1 MRLKVYSGPLG
12 NLREPPFDGDEMN
25 LHMPQDPE
33 AESELKN
40 LAAVPYQ
47 IISPGNNAPIIGI
60 YQDSM
65 LGSYRFTRENIS
77 FSHKEAMNLL
87 MMFDRV
93 NPAALTGG
101 KSVNDRISN
110 FEVMSQILPPL
121 SIKVKNK
128 QFDGEKENIAESNNV
143 VEIKDGHYLRGQMD
157 KGILGSGTKGLIHRV
172 CNSFGNM
179 ASAKFIDDLQNIVT
193 EYMKQSSFSVGI
205 SDLIT
210 SATTNAKIISIITD
224 KKTDVKKLIDQVQ
237 VGIFENN
244 SGKTNEEEFETKINN
259 ILGKAQSEAGREA
272 LKNLSKDNRFVIM
285 FNAGSKGTEINIQ
298 QMTACLGQQ
307 NVDGKRIPYG
317 FEHRTLPHY
326 TKYDDSPVARGFVE
340 SSYINGLSPQEVFF
354 HAMGGRIGLIDT
366 AVKSVVSNTPIII
379 IENGEPRYVEIGKW
393 IDNQLDNCA
402 TPEDIQHFTERRM
415 ELLNTANIYIPTTD
429 ENGIVTWGEVTA
441 VTRHDPGTE
450 LYEIKTS
457 GGRSVIVTES
467 KSLLIWNSVA
477 KKLVETLTPEI
488 KVGDCV
494 PVTAE
499 LCEPPIIKESIDMSV
514 YLPKTKYIY
523 GTEFNTAIQ
532 MMEHAM
538 EERSKIPDG
547 WWEENNGLN
556 FVLPYVKKASLQR
569 TLIRSNTDNIKS
581 GFIYPYHAARKG
593 TSISDHFE
601 LNEEN
606 GIFIGLFLAEG
617 NAFRN
622 TVTITNMND
631 DIIAFM
637 KNWFEKKNICSTERR
652 RINKIGGTT
661 RTITGN
667 SSILATFITKL
678 VGSGAA
684 NKYVPTEAFIAPR
697 AFVKG
702 LLNGYYSGD
711 GTIGKNSVEVGSAS
725 SRLIEGISMLCSRFG
740 IFGKVF
746 KTQLKSNNLG
756 TQNIKPTYRLSIR
769 AQWGQ
774 KFAETISLID
784 DKKMKK
790 MSGIKWNTNHR
801 NFETYNDIVLD
812 KIVEINIVGVE
823 KYPKVYDLTIPS
835 TLNFGL
841 ANGLQVRDTSTT
853 GYIQRRLIK
862 GMEDLMVNYDMTVR
876 SSKGKVVQFSYGD
889 DGIDTIKVEN
899 QEIPIVEMTM
909 QDIYAHFNVPEDDKG
924 KSKALSGMFVKSALT
939 RQKKQEAEL
948 NEKCKKYTDYMIENR
963 SKIIKNIFN
972 YKSDKVV
979 RLPVAFMHIIQNV
992 MGQQNVN
999 PNSLV
1004 DITMLEAFDL
1014 IEETFDNLLKIQYAK
1029 PTELFRVMYF
1039 YYLSPKD
1046 LLLNKRFNKK
1056 ALDILMQTIV
1066 LDYKRSIVAPG
1077 EMVGMIAAQ
1086 SIGEPTTQMS
1096 QPFCEHIRCAKINK
1110 NTKMI
1115 SMVSGPIGEL
1125 CDAVIEANPDYT
1137 FNTGHVDSVETL
1149 LDTLE
1154 DEYYIIGVDAQEKT
1168 HWNKISH
1175 VSRHPVNGNLMTC
1188 TTKSGRKVTTTLS
1201 HSHLVRDN
1209 QTVVPIVGADL
1220 KEGMRIPVAKH
1231 IDNTF
1236 VNEFVKIGSQDCK
1249 LDYLF
1254 GWFVG
1259 AYLAEG
1265 NVTKYSVCIT
1275 NISEHFINQ
1284 TKQFA
1289 ARFDK
1294 TCNVNKRQG
1303 EYGPST
1309 QTSFSCKHVAELLL
1323 STCGT
1328 GSFVKIVPNFAFLAP
1343 LEFKAGLIQAYM
1355 DGDGNF
1361 QSDEKHHQIRC
1372 CSRSKQLSKDMALML
1387 NYFDIFASIKENF
1400 VRGSPIYNLSISA
1413 KYAKQYEDKIG
1424 SLVHADKL
1432 MNLVKYCER
1441 TDAIN
1446 LSDEIDKITGLG
1458 EIIAKCG
1465 KVLKLP
1471 GQSRNYGRWAKKESI
1486 GRRTLEKYIEVFETS
1501 ENVEL
1506 ISEELRILKQA
1517 ASSGVIW
1524 DEIVNIEIIVP
1535 DQSEYVYDFTV
1546 PANQTFMTDY
1556 GVIVHNTLNSVTYET
1571 EIIVRDREG
1580 RIKKTQIGDFI
1591 ENKIKVATKTEYY
1604 KDKDTTYSEVDDY
1617 YEIPSC
1623 TEDGEMLWK
1632 RIEAVTKHPVINTDG
1647 TNVMLKI
1654 TTKEQREVIVT
1665 KAKGILKLVNGKII
1679 GITGEELN
1687 VGDYL
1692 PVSKMQVDFAETK
1705 ELDLRTILSPTEYIY
1720 SSEIEKAKAVMTEH
1734 HWWSKHQGSTFTLP
1748 YKRSDTFVAKVSE
1761 KLRPGCKTKTTFAPG
1776 CVYMLQSNFNDY
1788 QIPENLPLDYNLG
1801 YLVGAYAAEGC
1812 MNRFQVSIAN
1822 NVNSYFA
1829 PILEF
1834 CEKHHLTTKI
1844 YKVEDKNQK
1853 GWTSQDIRIYST
1865 VLCRLLEHF
1874 CGKLSHNKFVSNEII
1889 FSNKECLLGFMDA
1902 YIGGDGCVNTN
1913 SKQIGHSPD
1922 ISMASVSKE
1931 LLMDVQQILNIL
1943 GVYSKIYKPKK
1954 METNNRG
1961 SKDIKQIYQLFVRNK
1976 QSQKL
1981 ASMLNIKLDYKQE
1994 NLKKILAH
2002 DFKYEYCHSDTMV
2015 PNEIDGQ
2022 IVMIPR
2028 DKMTNCFDT
2037 YFDKVISI
2045 EEVSNTTNYAYDLTI
2060 SDTRNFNIYNGLANR
2075 DTFHFAGVASKSNVT
2090 RGVPRIE
2097 EILSLSASLKNPS
2110 LTVYLKP
2117 EEETDRDKAS
2127 TIQYM
2132 LEHTRLEEIVKS
2144 IEICFDPDDLN
2155 TLIDEDK
2162 NTMAQY
2168 REFETMVAEC
2178 LNSPVEEEQG
2188 DKSKW
2193 IIRIIMDPEVML
2205 EKNITMDDVNFTLNN
2220 TYKDEISCVYSD
2232 YNADKLVFRIRM
2244 KNIIDNAKSRSQK
2257 KAKLNPLDQSD
2268 QIYILKNFQDTLLNN
2283 IVLRGVKNINK
2294 VILRKIKDNLV
2305 EKAGAYIKKDIWVLD
2320 TIGTNMLDV
2329 LGLDYIDPN
2338 RTFSNDI
2345 IEIYHVLGME
2355 AARFALYNELAEV
2368 LEFDGAYVNA
2378 HHMALLCDRMTFNYK
2393 MVSIFRHGINN
2404 DDIGPIA
2411 KASFEETPEMFL
2423 KAARHAELDTMRGIS
2438 ANVMCGQ
2445 EGLYGTASF
2454 QVVLDINEMINLDE
2468 KYKYECKADEDIIEE
2483 SLFAGLSEKEEVCS
2497 KRQLEI
2503 DTNVSNLKMEEMG
2516 NDNDY
2521 DPFA

>member
-1 MRLKVYSGPLG
+1 MRLKVYSGLTRNG
-12 NLREPPFDGDEMN
+12 KENSSEMN
-25 LHMPQDPE
+25 LHMAQDPE
-33 AESELKN
+33 AESELRN

-65 LGSYRFTRENIS
+65 LGSYRFTRENIN
-77 FSHKEAMNLL
+77 FTHKEAMNLL

-93 NPAALTGG
+93 NPIALTGG
-101 KSVNDRISN
+101 KSSSDRVSN
-110 FEVMSQILPPL
+110 FEVLSQILPPL

-128 QFDGEKENIAESNNV
+128 QFDGEKENIGESNNV
-143 VEIKDGHYLRGQMD
+143 IEIKDGRYLRGQMD

-210 SATTNAKIISIITD
+210 SANTNAKIISIITD
-224 KKTDVKKLIDQVQ
+224 KKADVKKLIDQVQ
-237 VGIFENN
+237 VGVFENS

-259 ILGKAQSEAGREA
+259 LLGKAQSEAGREA

-366 AVKSVVSNTPIII
+366 AVKSVVSNTPIVI
-379 IENGEPRYVEIGKW
+379 IENGEPKYVEIGKW

-441 VTRHDPGTE
+441 VTRHDPGTA
-450 LYEIKTS
+450 LYEIKTI

-467 KSLLIWNSVA
+467 KSLLIWNPET

-488 KVGDCV
+488 IVGDCV

-514 YLPKTKYIY
+514 YLSKTEYNETYIS
-523 GTEFNTAIQ
+523 EQ
-532 MMEHAM
+532 
-538 EERSKIPDG
+538 
-547 WWEENNGLN
+547 
-556 FVLPYVKKASLQR
+556 
-569 TLIRSNTDNIKS
+569 
-581 GFIYPYHAARKG
+581 
-593 TSISDHFE
+593 FE

-617 NAFRN
+617 NAYKN
-622 TVTITNMND
+622 TVTITNLD
-631 DIIAFM
+631 DNIIAFM
-637 KNWFEKKNICSTERR
+637 KNWFDKNGICSTEQT

-661 RTITGN
+661 RTIRGN
-667 SSILATFITKL
+667 SSILSTFITKL

-711 GTIGKNSVEVGSAS
+711 GTISKNSVDVGSAS
-725 SRLIEGISMLCSRFG
+725 SRLIEGIAMLCSRFG

-746 KTQLKSNNLG
+746 KTQMKSNNLG
-756 TQNIKPTYRLSIR
+756 TKNIKPTYRLSIR
-769 AQWGQ
+769 AQWGR

-899 QEIPIVEMTM
+899 QEIPIVDMTI

-939 RQKKQEAEL
+939 RQKKQEEQI
-948 NEKCKKYTDYMIENR
+948 NERCKKYTDYMIENR
-963 SKIIKNIFN
+963 GKIIKNIFN
-972 YKSDKVV
+972 FKSDKVV
-979 RLPVAFMHIIQNV
+979 HLPVAFMHIIQNV

-1004 DITMLEAFDL
+1004 DITMLEAFEV
-1014 IEETFDNLLKIQYAK
+1014 IEETFDSLLKIRYAQ

-1056 ALDILMQTIV
+1056 ALDILLQTIV

-1086 SIGEPTTQMS
+1086 SIGEPTTQMC
-1096 QPFCEHIRCAKINK
+1096 QRYCERIRCAKINK

-1125 CDAVIEANPDYT
+1125 CDGLIEANPDYT

-1149 LDTLE
+1149 LDALE
-1154 DEYYIIGVDAQEKT
+1154 DEYYIIGVDGQEKT

-1175 VSRHPVNGNLMTC
+1175 VSRHPVNGNMMKIV
-1188 TTKSGRKVTTTLS
+1188 TKTGRVVHTTTS
-1201 HSHLVRDN
+1201 HSHLIRKN
-1209 QTVVPIVGADL
+1209 QTVVPITGADL

-1236 VNEFVKIGSQDCK
+1236 VNEFVTIGSQDYK

-1265 NVTKYSVCIT
+1265 HLTKKTGSQDVKGTINIT
-1275 NISEHFINQ
+1275 NISEHFIDQ

-1289 ARFDK
+1289 ARFGK
-1294 TCNVNKRQG
+1294 ECRLNTTPG
-1303 EYGPST
+1303 EYGPGT
-1309 QTSFSCKHVAELLL
+1309 TTIFTCKILADLLL
-1323 STCGT
+1323 SSCNN
-1328 GSFVKIVPNFAFLAP
+1328 GSFVKHLPDFAFLAP

-1361 QSDEKHHQIRC
+1361 QSDDKHHQIRC
-1372 CSRSKQLSKDMALML
+1372 CSRSKQLAKDIALML
-1387 NYFDIFASIKENF
+1387 NYFDMFATINENF
-1400 VRGSPIYNLSISA
+1400 VRGSIMYNLAIPA

-1424 SLVHADKL
+1424 SLVHTDKL

-1441 TDAIN
+1441 TDVHS
-1446 LSDEIDKITGLG
+1446 LSDDIDKITGLG
-1458 EIIAKCG
+1458 EIVAKCG

-1471 GQSRNYGRWAKKESI
+1471 GQSRNYGRWAKKDSI
-1486 GRRTLEKYIEVFETS
+1486 GRRTLEKYIEIFETS
-1501 ENVEL
+1501 ENAGL
-1506 ISEELRILKQA
+1506 IAEELQILKQA
-1517 ASSGVIW
+1517 TSSGVIW
-1524 DEIVNIEIIVP
+1524 DEIVNIEIYNLDP
-1535 DQSEYVYDFTV
+1535 SEYVYDFTV

-1556 GVIVHNTLNSVTYET
+1556 GVIVHNTLN
-1571 EIIVRDREG
+1571 
-1580 RIKKTQIGDFI
+1580 
-1591 ENKIKVATKTEYY
+1591 
-1604 KDKDTTYSEVDDY
+1604 
-1617 YEIPSC
+1617 
-1623 TEDGEMLWK
+1623 
-1632 RIEAVTKHPVINTDG
+1632 
-1647 TNVMLKI
+1647 
-1654 TTKEQREVIVT
+1654 
-1665 KAKGILKLVNGKII
+1665 
-1679 GITGEELN
+1679 
-1687 VGDYL
+1687 
-1692 PVSKMQVDFAETK
+1692 
-1705 ELDLRTILSPTEYIY
+1705 
-1720 SSEIEKAKAVMTEH
+1720 
-1734 HWWSKHQGSTFTLP
+1734 
-1748 YKRSDTFVAKVSE
+1748 
-1761 KLRPGCKTKTTFAPG
+1761 
-1776 CVYMLQSNFNDY
+1776 
-1788 QIPENLPLDYNLG
+1788 
-1801 YLVGAYAAEGC
+1801 
-1812 MNRFQVSIAN
+1812 
-1822 NVNSYFA
+1822 
-1829 PILEF
+1829 
-1834 CEKHHLTTKI
+1834 
-1844 YKVEDKNQK
+1844 
-1853 GWTSQDIRIYST
+1853 
-1865 VLCRLLEHF
+1865 
-1874 CGKLSHNKFVSNEII
+1874 
-1889 FSNKECLLGFMDA
+1889 
-1902 YIGGDGCVNTN
+1902 
-1913 SKQIGHSPD
+1913 
-1922 ISMASVSKE
+1922 
-1931 LLMDVQQILNIL
+1931 
-1943 GVYSKIYKPKK
+1943 
-1954 METNNRG
+1954 
-1961 SKDIKQIYQLFVRNK
+1961 
-1976 QSQKL
+1976 
-1981 ASMLNIKLDYKQE
+1981 
-1994 NLKKILAH
+1994 
-2002 DFKYEYCHSDTMV
+2002 
-2015 PNEIDGQ
+2015 
-2022 IVMIPR
+2022 
-2028 DKMTNCFDT
+2028 
-2037 YFDKVISI
+2037 
-2045 EEVSNTTNYAYDLTI
+2045 
-2060 SDTRNFNIYNGLANR
+2060 
-2075 DTFHFAGVASKSNVT
+2075 TFHFAGIASKSNVT

-2110 LTVYLKP
+2110 LTVFLKP
-2117 EEETDRDKAS
+2117 EDETDRDKAS
-2127 TIQYM
+2127 TVQYM

-2155 TLIDEDK
+2155 TMIDEDK
-2162 NTMAQY
+2162 NTMSQF

-2178 LNSPVEEEQG
+2178 MNTAVVDDSAE
-2188 DKSKW
+2188 KSKW
-2193 IIRIIMDPEVML
+2193 IIRIIMDAEVML
-2205 EKNITMDDVNFTLNN
+2205 EKNITMDDINFTLNN
-2220 TYKDEISCVYSD
+2220 VYKEEISCVYSD

-2305 EKAGAYIKKDIWVLD
+2305 EKSGAYIKKDIWVLD

-2338 RTFSNDI
+2338 RTYSNDI
-2345 IEIYHVLGME
+2345 IEIFNVLGME
-2355 AARFALYNELAEV
+2355 AARSAIYNELAEV

-2378 HHMALLCDRMTFNYK
+2378 HHMTLLCDRITFNYK

-2445 EGLYGTASF
+2445 EGLYGTAAF
-2454 QVVLDINEMINLDE
+2454 QVVLDLNEMINLE
-2468 KYKYECKADEDIIEE
+2468 ENYKYEYKSTEDIIDET
-2483 SLFAGLSEKEEVCS
+2483 LFAGLGEKEEICS

-2503 DTNVSNLKMEEMG
+2503 ETNVSNLKMEEMG
-2516 NDNDY
+2516 KDNDY